1 MNTGPRILH
10 LEDDAADA
18 QLIRDTLQR
27 AGLEAAITVATD
39 RAEFA
44 AALAREAHDLILADY
59 HLPGFNGEA
68 ALIMSRTLHP
78 DRPFI
83 FVTGAL
89 GEERAVI
96 LLKNGATDYVLKDRL
111 SRLAPAIERALAET
125 RERALRRRAEEEMR
139 LARDQAEEANRAKD
153 RFLAA
158 LSHELRT
165 PLTPVLLV
173 VSAQER
179 SASLPPEVREDFA
192 LIRASIETEVRLI
205 DDLLDLARV
214 TQGKLRIELAPC
226 DAHALVRRV
235 EALVRGDMEA
245 KRLTFTLDLAATD
258 HRLMGDAVRLQQ
270 VLWNLLGNAVKFTP
284 PGGAVAVRTWNEAG
298 ALRVAVTDT
307 GIGIAAADLARVF
320 DAFAQTHDA
329 SAPRFGGLGLGLSIA
344 REIAAAHGG
353 RVWAES
359 AGVGQGGAFHLD
371 LPLAAWA
378 DGTVPGSPAAPPS
391 KRLRILIVED
401 HEATRETLQR
411 LLARRGHRV
420 NAAESA
426 ARARQLAAD
435 EEFDLVISD
444 LGLPDGEGHELA
456 AELRERHRLPVVV
469 MSGFAAP
476 ADLDRSRAAGCIAH
490 LVKPVSMEALEH
502 AILTAQPADLPQP

>member
-1 MNTGPRILH
+1 LKTAPRILH
-10 LEDDAADA
+10 LEDNDADA
-18 QLIRDTLQR
+18 QLIRVTLKR

-39 RAEFA
+39 RAEFE
-44 AALAREAHDLILADY
+44 AALARDAHDLILSDY
-59 HLPGFNGEA
+59 NLPAFDGAA
-68 ALIMSRTLHP
+68 ALEMSRALHP

-89 GEERAVI
+89 GEERAVT
-96 LLKNGATDYVLKDRL
+96 LLKSGATDYVLKDRL
-111 SRLAPAIERALAET
+111 SRLAPAIERALAEA
-125 RERALRRRAEEEMR
+125 REQALRRRAEEEMR
-139 LARDQAEEANRAKD
+139 LARDQAEAANRAKD

-165 PLTPVLLV
+165 PLTPVLMV
-173 VSAQER
+173 VSAEER

-192 LIRASIETEVRLI
+192 MIRANIETEVRLI

-226 DAHALVRRV
+226 DAHALIRRV
-235 EALVRGDMEA
+235 ETLVRGDMEA

-258 HRLMGDAVRLQQ
+258 HRLMSDAARLQQ

-284 PGGAVAVRTWNEAG
+284 PGGAIAVRTWNEAG
-298 ALRVAVTDT
+298 ALRAAVTDT
-307 GIGIAAADLARVF
+307 GLGIADDELARVF
-320 DAFAQTHDA
+320 DAFAQIHEAGVT
-329 SAPRFGGLGLGLSIA
+329 RFGGLGLGLTIA

-353 RVWAES
+353 RIWVES
-359 AGVGQGGAFHLD
+359 EGLGKGAAFHLD

-378 DGTVPGSPAAPPS
+378 DGTVPGSPAAPTA
-391 KRLRILIVED
+391 KLLRILIVED
-401 HEATRETLQR
+401 HDATRATLQR
-411 LLARRGHRV
+411 LLARRGHRA

-444 LGLPDGEGHELA
+444 LGLPDGNGHELA
-456 AELRERHRLPVVV
+456 VELRERHRLPVVIL
-469 MSGFAAP
+469 SGYGAP

-490 LVKPVSMEALEH
+490 LVKPVSMEALDH
-502 AILTAQPADLPQP
+502 AILTAQPTGLPEP